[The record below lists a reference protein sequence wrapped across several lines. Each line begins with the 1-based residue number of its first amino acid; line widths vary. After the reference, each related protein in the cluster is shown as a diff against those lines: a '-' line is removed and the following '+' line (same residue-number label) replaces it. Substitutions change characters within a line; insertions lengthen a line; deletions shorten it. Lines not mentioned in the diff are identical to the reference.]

1 MAGVFLPFV
10 PIQIVTKPGAGRTD
24 AGEKQECKPEVT
36 AVPVEEGAF
45 GAVDDGRRFPMYR
58 QFGVSLGVRLGD
70 VRGARHLPGNCLADG
85 E

>member
-10 PIQIVTKPGAGRTD
+10 PIQIVTQPGAGRTD
-24 AGEKQECKPEVT
+24 PGEEQERKPEVI

-45 GAVDDGRRFPMYR
+45 GAVYDGCRSPMYR
-58 QFGVSLGVRLGD
+58 QPGVFFGIGLGD
-70 VRGARHLPGNCLADG
+70 VGSARHLPGNHMTQG